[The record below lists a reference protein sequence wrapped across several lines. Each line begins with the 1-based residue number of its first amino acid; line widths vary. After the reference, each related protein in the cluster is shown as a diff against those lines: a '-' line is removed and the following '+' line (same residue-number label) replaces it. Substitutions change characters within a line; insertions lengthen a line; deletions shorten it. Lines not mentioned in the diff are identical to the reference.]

1 MSESISKN
9 NDLENEVSLDM
20 SYFWY
25 SDVTMSSNTN
35 NILTLYW
42 AIKGSTST
50 SVPEAYLLQLQALHQ
65 CHYHYHIKT
74 AHIAGT
80 SNIMADDCSWL
91 WHLTDKQLLTHFNS
105 HCPQN
110 PLWQQCILWPEMNF
124 AILSILQRKQK
135 LPELY
140 LLQLPNQGMVA
151 HLAGKVQQVGN

>member
-105 HCPQN
+105 SLATGCTVATVDSVGN
-110 PLWQQCILWPEMNF
+110 VNF

-135 LPELY
+135 LPERSES
-140 LLQLPNQGMVA
+140 V
-151 HLAGKVQQVGN
+151 V